1 MQRSEVAAEVAKA
14 SVPVGV
20 SLASLGGMTLHD
32 WVMLATLGYIVLQ
45 AAFLVYKWMRLAARG
60 RKG

>member
-1 MQRSEVAAEVAKA
+1 LQRSELASEAAKA

-45 AAFLVYKWMRLAARG
+45 AAFLVYKWIRLAARS